1 MQDRKAKQRALL
13 TELDALADL
22 RETERVLLLDYAAAL
37 GEGGPQM
44 LCAELLRLLME
55 AAEDARNAAQAAG
68 EKSLYAYA
76 DPDSDELIILE
87 YPAFLESEDGG
98 SVYLTL
104 EGSDN

>member
-55 AAEDARNAAQAAG
+55 AAEDARTVAAEQTLRAQPRSARADAVEGVVRAFRRAG
-68 EKSLYAYA
+68 KDL
-76 DPDSDELIILE
+76 
-87 YPAFLESEDGG
+87 GG
-98 SVYLTL
+98 
-104 EGSDN
+104 G

>member
-1 MQDRKAKQRALL
+1 MTTSTVTDNADKA
-13 TELDALADL
+13 TS
-22 RETERVLLLDYAAAL
+22 AAN
-37 GEGGPQM
+37 
-44 LCAELLRLLME
+44 E
-55 AAEDARNAAQAAG
+55 AAERAENAAQAAG

-76 DPDSDELIILE
+76 DPENDELIILE